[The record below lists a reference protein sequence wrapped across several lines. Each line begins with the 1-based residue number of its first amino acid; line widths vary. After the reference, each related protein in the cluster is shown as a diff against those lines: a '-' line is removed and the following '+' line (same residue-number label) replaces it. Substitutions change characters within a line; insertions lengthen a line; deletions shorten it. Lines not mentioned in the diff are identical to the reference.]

1 MDTSDN
7 PGFVLRNTSLTIRLR
22 FTPAM
27 ACSTRTRIRAKL
39 RLARFS
45 ASVSSRPGGFF
56 FRLAGLLDRRL
67 IPLKPGILIQGG
79 ARWITQMRLV
89 GDALVVGLA
98 GVSPT
103 EEQDA
108 FTTAADHKHVLVGMS
123 LLLAA
128 VVQCLFFGLF
138 WPLPASLRAVDDD
151 QPGRSG
157 LGRTSAQAVAVALRE
172 DAQIVQGRAEKGEEV
187 MQPIIRLGATDV
199 KNIPQHA
206 PQPVRLQIEQ
216 DEP

>member
-67 IPLKPGILIQGG
+67 IPLKPCILIQGG
-79 ARWITQMRLV
+79 ARGLTQMRLV
-89 GDALVVGLA
+89 DEVFVGRLP
-98 GVSPT
+98 GVRTS
-103 EEQDA
+103 EEQ
-108 FTTAADHKHVLVGMS
+108 
-123 LLLAA
+123 
-128 VVQCLFFGLF
+128 C
-138 WPLPASLRAVDDD
+138 
-151 QPGRSG
+151 
-157 LGRTSAQAVAVALRE
+157 
-172 DAQIVQGRAEKGEEV
+172 
-187 MQPIIRLGATDV
+187 
-199 KNIPQHA
+199 
-206 PQPVRLQIEQ
+206 
-216 DEP
+216 